1 MSEKCHWKIIF
12 KWKTSGGKKN
22 TTEDIYDDGICT
34 CFPSSLCGSTAL
46 HCTTDHT
53 YARTIYVTHAFILD
67 LLRQFITSQ
76 RETDKHFSKSTPRGK
91 WRQCNRTGVCL
102 IKKKKKKE
110 RKQSSGSRRRQEKK
124 TKERGGEAAPTL
136 HLIKVLKEH
145 GSKAGGKK
153 IK

>member
-1 MSEKCHWKIIF
+1 MTM
-12 KWKTSGGKKN
+12 TSVLVF
-22 TTEDIYDDGICT
+22 
-34 CFPSSLCGSTAL
+34 FPSLCGYTAL

-53 YARTIYVTHAFILD
+53 YALTIYVTHAFILD

-91 WRQCNRTGVCL
+91 WRQCNRTGVGL
-102 IKKKKKKE
+102 IKKKAKQWEQKE
-110 RKQSSGSRRRQEKK
+110 AGEK

>member
-12 KWKTSGGKKN
+12 KWKTSGGEKK
-22 TTEDIYDDGICT
+22 TTIEDIYDDGICT

-124 TKERGGEAAPTL
+124 TKREEEKQHPHCTSLKFWKNTDQKQEA
-136 HLIKVLKEH
+136 
-145 GSKAGGKK
+145 KK
-153 IK
+153 